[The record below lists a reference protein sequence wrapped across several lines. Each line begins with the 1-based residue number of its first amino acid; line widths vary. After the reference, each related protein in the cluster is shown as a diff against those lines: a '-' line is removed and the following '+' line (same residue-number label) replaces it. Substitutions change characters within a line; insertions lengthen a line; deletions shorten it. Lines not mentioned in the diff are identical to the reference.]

1 MKAQLPTVITEELLK
16 SKEGDVFGPYEEGKF
31 YKLTKVTQLLKRP
44 DSVKSSHILIPFVGS
59 QAAKA
64 STTKTEEQAKKSADS
79 IYRLV
84 RRNKKKFAAVAD
96 EIIP

>member
-44 DSVKSSHILIPFVGS
+44 DSVKSSHILIPLS
-59 QAAKA
+59 DRKLPRLLPQKL
-64 STTKTEEQAKKSADS
+64 KSKLRNLQTVS
-79 IYRLV
+79 I
-84 RRNKKKFAAVAD
+84 D
-96 EIIP
+96 W